1 MELKSYLRV
10 LRQNVALLIAAAL
23 VGALGGLGAGLL
35 TPRAY
40 TAQTQLFVS
49 IPNTGNATDLQQ
61 GSAFTQERMQTYVDM
76 ANSRSV
82 LRPVIAELDLDVTPD
97 VLAKRVRASSDPQT
111 VLISIEAT
119 DRSPAQSA
127 RIAEAVATSLVEV
140 VTDLENPTGTGAA
153 PVVISVAEAA
163 EAPAHSSSMSL
174 WVAVVLGVVAG
185 LVFGVGAALL
195 RSALDTRLRG
205 REALRRITRAPVL
218 TTVPADP
225 TTARTPLVTDLP
237 AHSIRGEAFRRLRTN
252 LKYAQVG
259 DSTSSVL
266 VTSSVEGEGKTTSSI
281 NLAIVMAKAGKR
293 VALVD
298 ADLRRPRVASML
310 GLENAAGI
318 TTALVGAAEVGDL
331 LQAWGDDELYVLTAG
346 EIPPNPTELLE
357 SQQMARIIAQLTAE
371 FDLVVID
378 GPPLLPVADGLVLAQ
393 QVGRVILVA
402 AVGQVRVAEVQEA
415 LGALALVDA
424 DRVGIVLNKV
434 SAANGEIGAYGH
446 AYARYAPDV
455 EHGAAVRD
463 DFGQEL
469 TVGREP
475 DRDAGGRPGAG
486 GREAGGGLGGGP
498 RAEGLRPDGLR
509 RASQFPGQAWAGE
522 QGADDLDAGDLTA
535 HGARGRVS
543 GRLGAHAEEDE
554 YESARLVRRGWQ

>member
-1 MELKSYLRV
+1 GPGGRVDGARRPRPASRRQPPRTPATPRTPARSITTGEIMELKSYLRV

-82 LRPVIAELDLDVTPD
+82 LRPVIAELDQDVTPD

-163 EAPAHSSSMSL
+163 EPPAHSSSMSL

-205 REALRRITRAPVL
+205 RGALRRLTRAPCL
-218 TTVPADP
+218 TTV
-225 TTARTPLVTDLP
+225 
-237 AHSIRGEAFRRLRTN
+237 
-252 LKYAQVG
+252 
-259 DSTSSVL
+259 
-266 VTSSVEGEGKTTSSI
+266 
-281 NLAIVMAKAGKR
+281 
-293 VALVD
+293 
-298 ADLRRPRVASML
+298 
-310 GLENAAGI
+310 
-318 TTALVGAAEVGDL
+318 
-331 LQAWGDDELYVLTAG
+331 
-346 EIPPNPTELLE
+346 
-357 SQQMARIIAQLTAE
+357 
-371 FDLVVID
+371 
-378 GPPLLPVADGLVLAQ
+378 
-393 QVGRVILVA
+393 
-402 AVGQVRVAEVQEA
+402 
-415 LGALALVDA
+415 
-424 DRVGIVLNKV
+424 
-434 SAANGEIGAYGH
+434 
-446 AYARYAPDV
+446 
-455 EHGAAVRD
+455 
-463 DFGQEL
+463 
-469 TVGREP
+469 
-475 DRDAGGRPGAG
+475 
-486 GREAGGGLGGGP
+486 
-498 RAEGLRPDGLR
+498 
-509 RASQFPGQAWAGE
+509 
-522 QGADDLDAGDLTA
+522 
-535 HGARGRVS
+535 
-543 GRLGAHAEEDE
+543 
-554 YESARLVRRGWQ
+554 